1 MSCYCS
7 NTPGQVGQLTV
18 ESATPL
24 YTGFRG
30 CSRGDALHQA
40 ETLRHHIVGDKTL
53 FNQTLVFACADNSQ
67 T

>member
-40 ETLRHHIVGDKTL
+40 ETLRHHMVGDKN
-53 FNQTLVFACADNSQ
+53 FI
-67 T
+67 